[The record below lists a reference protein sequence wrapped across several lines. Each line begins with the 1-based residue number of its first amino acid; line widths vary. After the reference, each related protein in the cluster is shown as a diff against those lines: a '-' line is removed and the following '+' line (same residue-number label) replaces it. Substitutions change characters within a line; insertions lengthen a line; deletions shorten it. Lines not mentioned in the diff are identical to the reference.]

1 MIDAREPDTQ
11 PGPSRGPAARSV
23 MLSPA
28 NRQRLE
34 EATEVC
40 RGDPAWRARKR
51 IETHDVLQLSQ
62 VAPRGRLAIGLIDLR
77 ESIRILLM
85 LETPVPCR
93 PTADGPLAVAT
104 SAVIGLTY
112 PREALCASLPG
123 WSFVQIFEPAHVWHP
138 NVGGPGQVLC
148 LGTQLPAGIR
158 TRELIL
164 MTYAALSM
172 QAAQIDEGD
181 PAGVLNVEAARWWPQ
196 NRGRMPLTA
205 TPFFVPTAA
214 APSSPVPATRHHEK
228 PR

>member
-1 MIDAREPDTQ
+1 VA
-11 PGPSRGPAARSV
+11 
-23 MLSPA
+23 LSQA

-34 EATEVC
+34 EATAVC

-62 VAPRGRLAIGLIDLR
+62 AAPRGRMEIGFFDLV
-77 ESIRILLM
+77 ESMRILLM

-93 PTADGPLAVAT
+93 PVADGPLTVAT
-104 SAVIGLTY
+104 NAVIGLTY
-112 PREALCASLPG
+112 PREALCSSLAG
-123 WSFVQIFEPAHVWHP
+123 FSFIQILEPARVWHP

-164 MTYAALSM
+164 MTYTALSM
-172 QAAQIDEGD
+172 QSVQIDEGD
-181 PAGVLNVEAARWWPQ
+181 PAGVLNVEAARWWQQ
-196 NRGRMPLTA
+196 NRGRIPLTA

-214 APSSPVPATRHHEK
+214 APSSPVAHKSTP
-228 PR
+228 